1 MVINLKYANQA
12 PRVKLFM
19 PLKQMDPKKERN
31 LFIID
36 LFQTQFVPEVFTS
49 VNKVVKKKLYI
60 FVLKYQEIQAKECIP
75 HIKY

>member
-12 PRVKLFM
+12 LRVKLFM

-31 LFIID
+31 MFIID
-36 LFQTQFVPEVFTS
+36 LFQTQFVSGVFTS
-49 VNKVVKKKLYI
+49 ANKMVKKRLYI

>member
-1 MVINLKYANQA
+1 MVTNLKYANQA

-31 LFIID
+31 MLIID
-36 LFQTQFVPEVFTS
+36 LFQTQFVSEVFTS
-49 VNKVVKKKLYI
+49 ANKVVKKRLYI

>member
-1 MVINLKYANQA
+1 MVINFKYANQA

-31 LFIID
+31 MFIID
-36 LFQTQFVPEVFTS
+36 LFQTQFVSEVFTS

-60 FVLKYQEIQAKECIP
+60 FVLKNQEIQAKECIP

>member
-31 LFIID
+31 MFIID
-36 LFQTQFVPEVFTS
+36 LFQTQFVSEVFTS